1 MWIHILRILC
11 YFSVIFLLTWIRFNP
26 NVAMYVCVALG
37 EIMDIL
43 HASQYSII
51 AVNVK
56 RDDNN
61 GIDA

>member
-1 MWIHILRILC
+1 
-11 YFSVIFLLTWIRFNP
+11 
-26 NVAMYVCVALG
+26 MYVCVALG

-51 AVNVK
+51 DVNVK